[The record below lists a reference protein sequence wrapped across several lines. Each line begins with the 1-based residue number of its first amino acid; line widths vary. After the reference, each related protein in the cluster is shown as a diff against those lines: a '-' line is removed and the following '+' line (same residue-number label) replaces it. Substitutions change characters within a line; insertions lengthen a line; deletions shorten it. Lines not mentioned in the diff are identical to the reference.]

1 MRQKLGCLGTT
12 VALLS
17 LSLGVTAAD
26 NMRLHGTLVAQPCV
40 IAPGDELVKLDFGTV
55 IDKHLYHNQKSTK
68 EEFRLHLSNCDLSLG
83 TTVQVTLSG
92 DENPRLPGLVALDAT
107 SEASG
112 IGIGIESDEGKALPL
127 NQPGER
133 RYPLTAG
140 DNFLR
145 MQAYVQAEP
154 QAIANHSINRGPF
167 KATVTFALSYD

>member
-1 MRQKLGCLGTT
+1 MWQRSACLGITI
-12 VALLS
+12 ALLS
-17 LSLGVTAAD
+17 LSVGANAAN

-55 IDKHLYHNQKSTK
+55 IDKHLYFNQRSPM
-68 EEFRLHLSNCDLSLG
+68 EEFRLHLSKCDLSLG

-112 IGIGIESDEGKALPL
+112 IGIGIETDEGKAVPL
-127 NQPGER
+127 NRPGER
-133 RYPLTAG
+133 RYSLTAG
-140 DNFLR
+140 DNYLR
-145 MQAYVQAEP
+145 MQAYVQGEP
-154 QAIANHSINRGPF
+154 QAIANHTINRGPF